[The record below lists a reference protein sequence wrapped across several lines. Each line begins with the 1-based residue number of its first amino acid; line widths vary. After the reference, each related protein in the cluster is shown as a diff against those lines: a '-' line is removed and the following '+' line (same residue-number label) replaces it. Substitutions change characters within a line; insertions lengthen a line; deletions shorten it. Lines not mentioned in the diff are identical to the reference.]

1 MAHYRGKDV
10 IVSFDATNVTSD
22 GRSVSV
28 EQTAD
33 TLDDTVYG
41 QDERT
46 KVASLEDGSFSLEL
60 LDTTGAW
67 SDAWSNMPVGATG
80 TIVVQ
85 PEGAGTGK
93 RQLSF
98 TGVITGRSL
107 ELPYEDLAKLSIS
120 GEISGVVDE
129 TDQT

>member
-1 MAHYRGKDV
+1 MPHYRGRDV
-10 IVSFDATNVTSD
+10 NVAFDATDVTSD
-22 GRSVSV
+22 GRSVSF

-60 LDTTGAW
+60 LDTTGSW
-67 SDAWSNMPVGATG
+67 GDAWANLVPGATG
-80 TIVVQ
+80 TVEIQ
-85 PEGAGTGK
+85 PEGTGSGK

-98 TGVITGRSL
+98 TGVITSRSL

-120 GEISGVVDE
+120 GEISGPVDE
-129 TDQT
+129 TDQA